1 MDMRI
6 EHARQEDGDEL
17 VALLRESSLPLDG
30 FLDHLATT
38 LVARSDA
45 GVIGIAGLELYADG
59 ALLRSV
65 CVAAGSKGSGVGRRL
80 VDAILRMAT
89 DRSISALYLLTTT
102 ADDYF
107 TRFGFERIERRQVP
121 LSLQSSIEFTSACPS
136 SATVMRKLL

>member
-1 MDMRI
+1 MDIHI
-6 EHARQEDGDEL
+6 EHARQKDANHL

-30 FLDHLATT
+30 FLDHLSTT
-38 LVARSDA
+38 LVARSNA
-45 GVIGIAGLELYADG
+45 GIIGIAGLELYADG

-65 CVAAGSKGSGVGRRL
+65 CVGAGSKGAGVGRQL
-80 VDAILRMAT
+80 VDAIVRMAT
-89 DRSISALYLLTTT
+89 DHRISALYLLTTT

-121 LSLQSSIEFTSACPS
+121 LSVQSSIEFTSACPS